1 MAIVSKFLAS
11 KWVTVALILALAGGA
26 YYVYSQGKM
35 LGGAKEKLEAY
46 EVTIAQQEAANKRLI
61 ADAQKKQD
69 AIQRQSDK
77 TQILSQQA
85 GLLRQKLKEASDAA
99 HKALKECLSMRL
111 ADGMLFGP
119 SRDNAVS
126 GNETRSDMG
135 RSPKDTDS

>member
-1 MAIVSKFLAS
+1 MAIISKFLAS

-26 YYVYSQGKM
+26 YYIYSQGKM

-61 ADAQKKQD
+61 EDAQKKQV
-69 AIQRQSDK
+69 ALQRQSDR

-85 GLLRQKLKEASDAA
+85 GLLRQKLQEASDAA
-99 HKALKECLSMRL
+99 HKALKDCLSMRI

-119 SRDNAVS
+119 SREDAVS
-126 GNETRSDMG
+126 GDEAGPDMG
-135 RSPKDTDS
+135 RRSKDSDS

>member
-61 ADAQKKQD
+61 AENDAKNQALTKQNESVQRLKRATRMQQLAVMEAKKH
-69 AIQRQSDK
+69 ADK
-77 TQILSQQA
+77 VT
-85 GLLRQKLKEASDAA
+85 RECM
-99 HKALKECLSMRL
+99 ALHL
-111 ADGMLFGP
+111 ADSLQFGP
-119 SRDNAVS
+119 SRQDGS
-126 GNETRSDMG
+126 GEDKARSDVDG
-135 RSPKDTDS
+135 